1 MGNTTCWDEASVKHR
16 GRVENIDDKR
26 VWVSISSGGDCG
38 GCPAAKLCHTTGG
51 STNTIEIDVP
61 NPHQYNIGDTVTVEG
76 SERLHRKAIRLVTLY
91 PTLAIIA
98 SMVGVFVV
106 TGSETA
112 AAVTGIA
119 VMLIFFIAL
128 FLCRNRLAREF
139 VFNISKE

>member
-1 MGNTTCWDEASVKHR
+1 
-16 GRVENIDDKR
+16 
-26 VWVSISSGGDCG
+26 
-38 GCPAAKLCHTTGG
+38 
-51 STNTIEIDVP
+51 
-61 NPHQYNIGDTVTVEG
+61 VEG